1 MNEFDA
7 VTAAIDNGLA
17 SAQDAES
24 LSLAIMRALLVPVG
38 DHAHAANLPKMLKVV
53 RRMGKA
59 GVGSS
64 EWGAG
69 VSELRR
75 LWGVE

>member
-7 VTAAIDNGLA
+7 VTAAIENGLA
-17 SAQDAES
+17 SSQDLES
-24 LSLAIMRALLVPVG
+24 LITAIMRALMVPIG
-38 DHAHAANLPKMLKVV
+38 DHAHAKNLPKMLKAT
-53 RRMGKA
+53 RRMDKA
-59 GVGSS
+59 GVGSP